1 MVIKKNT
8 ITYILSYMSNFS
20 KCYNKWWPAI
30 WSIIILAIVIVL
42 ILFSTNIYGKEY
54 PDKTRHQNDKVERQE
69 LMELQNSIGNE
80 YRKRLDALFT
90 KWDSILN
97 EERKEIGTT
106 LRTIATSLSIWVGL
120 IAAICTILPI
130 VLGINTNLNFKND
143 VAHAEKR
150 MFEKS
155 MDNARNIE
163 KRLAATRKETEKQ
176 IEKARINTK
185 EEIDKSVN
193 ESKKQ
198 IEQITA
204 DTESKLNKLEITI
217 EDSKQSFEESRI
229 QHILSD
235 LSVHMR
241 VLSELQEF
249 DSKDKGTLTKPSL
262 LLRVL
267 KNLVCELENVEG
279 KIQPD
284 NKEEQ
289 MFVSIVLMLCML
301 KRLLIS
307 VESTFK
313 DYNLLSLQKIRS
325 KIDKTITDL
334 MSVPKGTANNKYLIS
349 EACKYSTDIQN
360 LFKDYIEEDKDKSE
374 RK

>member
-1 MVIKKNT
+1 
-8 ITYILSYMSNFS
+8 MSKFS
-20 KCYNKWWPAI
+20 KCYKKWWPAI
-30 WSIIILAIVIVL
+30 WSIIISAILIVL

-54 PDKTRHQNDKVERQE
+54 PDKSSRQNDKVERQE
-69 LMELQNSIGNE
+69 LMDLQNSTGKE

-97 EERKEIGTT
+97 DERKEIGTT
-106 LRTIATSLSIWVGL
+106 LRTISTSLSIWVGL

-150 MFEKS
+150 MLEKS

-163 KRLAATRKETEKQ
+163 RSLEATRKETEKQ
-176 IEKARINTK
+176 IEKAKTNSEKDIKKSLSETETYIQKIASNTK
-185 EEIDKSVN
+185 NQLANLENAIDKS
-193 ESKKQ
+193 
-198 IEQITA
+198 
-204 DTESKLNKLEITI
+204 NK
-217 EDSKQSFEESRI
+217 SFEETHI

-262 LLRVL
+262 LLRAIE
-267 KNLVCELENVEG
+267 NLVDELEYIEK
-279 KIQPD
+279 KIQSD

-289 MFVSIVLMLCML
+289 MFVSIMLMLCML
-301 KRLLIS
+301 KRLLVS
-307 VESTFK
+307 VECTFK
-313 DYNLLSLQKIRS
+313 DFHLLSLQKIRS
-325 KIDKTITDL
+325 KIDKSVTDL
-334 MSVPKGTANNKYLIS
+334 MDVPKGTANHKKLIL
-349 EACKYSTDIQN
+349 ETCKYSTDIRD
-360 LFKDYIEEDKDKSE
+360 LFKDYIEENKDKSE
-374 RK
+374 R

>member
-1 MVIKKNT
+1 
-8 ITYILSYMSNFS
+8 MSNFS
-20 KCYNKWWPAI
+20 KCYKKWWPAI
-30 WSIIILAIVIVL
+30 WSIIISAIVIVL

-54 PDKTRHQNDKVERQE
+54 PDKTLHQNDKVERQE

-130 VLGINTNLNFKND
+130 VLGINTNLNFKSD

-163 KRLAATRKETEKQ
+163 NRLAATRKETEKQ

-267 KNLVCELENVEG
+267 ENLVYELENVEG

-334 MSVPKGTANNKYLIS
+334 MAVPKGTANNKYLIS

-360 LFKDYIEEDKDKSE
+360 LFKDYIEENIDKSE

>member
-1 MVIKKNT
+1 
-8 ITYILSYMSNFS
+8 MSNFS

-267 KNLVCELENVEG
+267 KNLV
-279 KIQPD
+279 
-284 NKEEQ
+284 
-289 MFVSIVLMLCML
+289 
-301 KRLLIS
+301 
-307 VESTFK
+307 
-313 DYNLLSLQKIRS
+313 
-325 KIDKTITDL
+325 
-334 MSVPKGTANNKYLIS
+334 
-349 EACKYSTDIQN
+349 
-360 LFKDYIEEDKDKSE
+360 
-374 RK
+374 

>member
-1 MVIKKNT
+1 
-8 ITYILSYMSNFS
+8 MSNFS
-20 KCYNKWWPAI
+20 KCYKKWWPAI
-30 WSIIILAIVIVL
+30 WSIIISAIVIVL

-69 LMELQNSIGNE
+69 LMDLQNSIGNE

-150 MFEKS
+150 MLEKS
-155 MDNARNIE
+155 MDNVKN
-163 KRLAATRKETEKQ
+163 TEKS
-176 IEKARINTK
+176 IETTKKNTERLLEEAKNNTK
-185 EEIDKSVN
+185 DEIDKSVKK
-193 ESKKQ
+193 SKEQ

-204 DTESKLNKLEITI
+204 DTESKLSKLDNKI
-217 EDSKQSFEESRI
+217 EDSMQSFEESRI

-241 VLSELQEF
+241 VLSELQEL

-267 KNLVCELENVEG
+267 ENLVYELEIVG
-279 KIQPD
+279 SKIQPD

-325 KIDKTITDL
+325 KIDKTITDF
-334 MSVPKGTANNKYLIS
+334 MAVPKGTVYNNALIS
-349 EACKYSTDIQN
+349 ETCKYSTDIQN
-360 LFKDYIEEDKDKSE
+360 LFKDYIEENIDESE